1 MAKYNVGV
9 GDACPV
15 DQPEKPPEAEP
26 ERGCG
31 PRSGDDR
38 AARERRRHY
47 YRWNRSAPLFEATF
61 VLLAIWGVLHLV
73 NGYGP
78 KGLLIAAGITF
89 GVGVIQRLFWRSHW
103 ERREWR
109 EERRRRRAEGL

>member
-9 GDACPV
+9 GDAFPV